1 MLQLLFTMF
10 GLFLPVC
17 TEYLE
22 TSSRSNAELSIRQHR
37 KPQSQ
42 RHPHESEKDCT
53 IAKRVCQEDLYC
65 SSVYRSF
72 QRACRAE
79 AAKCRMG
86 SQECLSAWKE
96 LRKTVLGEC
105 KCSEPLQR
113 RCLRIW
119 KGIFS
124 NPCLQYSQG
133 NQGSVASENGDEDD
147 DDGDDHDKNQDT
159 DTGWCYS
166 GNQNPFTHAC
176 VCGKKKKRILK
187 TLQFT
192 TGNRIVLR
200 GLFRCKWIIWK
211 QNKSLSENTI
221 LLQWVS
227 LLTPDP
233 NQPLLALHYG

>member
-1 MLQLLFTMF
+1 MHIFIQLNLVMSQLGAFHSFHSEICCELMLQLLFNIWLF
-10 GLFLPVC
+10 FFLPVC

-119 KGIFS
+119 KGIFIS
-124 NPCLQYSQG
+124 VF
-133 NQGSVASENGDEDD
+133 GSTWPPEELPEEF
-147 DDGDDHDKNQDT
+147 K
-159 DTGWCYS
+159 
-166 GNQNPFTHAC
+166 
-176 VCGKKKKRILK
+176 
-187 TLQFT
+187 
-192 TGNRIVLR
+192 
-200 GLFRCKWIIWK
+200 
-211 QNKSLSENTI
+211 
-221 LLQWVS
+221 
-227 LLTPDP
+227 
-233 NQPLLALHYG
+233 